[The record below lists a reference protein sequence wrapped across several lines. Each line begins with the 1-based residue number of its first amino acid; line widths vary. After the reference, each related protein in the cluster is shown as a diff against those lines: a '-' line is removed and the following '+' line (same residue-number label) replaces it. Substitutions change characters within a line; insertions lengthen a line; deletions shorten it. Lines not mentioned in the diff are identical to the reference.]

1 MNLQIQNLI
10 LLMISKKWVSHP
22 SPPPQITPLFL
33 ARPKLIKQHSC
44 SSARSSIQNVPSRV
58 HSKCLDWS
66 SDIILAF
73 LISVLLNQDSWLV
86 WHVFRPED
94 LVLLVWW
101 QNSPFIFHS
110 QKYKQPLLTKAWKLS
125 KTGLWVELSTLGI
138 LACHPKVGLGIIAV
152 QLKISPK
159 IVQD

>member
-44 SSARSSIQNVPSRV
+44 SSARSPIQNVPSRV

-110 QKYKQPLLTKAWKLS
+110 QKYKQPLLKGLEALKDRLVGWIINPRNLGLPSKGRARDHSRTTQNLS
-125 KTGLWVELSTLGI
+125 
-138 LACHPKVGLGIIAV
+138 
-152 QLKISPK
+152 
-159 IVQD
+159 